1 MTQERFTG
9 KVWRFGA
16 NIDTDVIIAARY
28 LNTSDERVLARH
40 IMEDARAGFA
50 DIVADGDISAVGAAG
65 STHRLR

>member
-40 IMEDARAGFA
+40 IMENARW
-50 DIVADGDISAVGAAG
+50 IC
-65 STHRLR
+65 